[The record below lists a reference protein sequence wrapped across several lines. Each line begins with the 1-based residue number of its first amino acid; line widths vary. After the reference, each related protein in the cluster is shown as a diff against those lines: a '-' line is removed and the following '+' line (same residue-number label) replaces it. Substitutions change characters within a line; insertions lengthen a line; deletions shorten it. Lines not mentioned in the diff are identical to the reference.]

1 MYGLASINSNPPAPG
16 LKNILYINKQ
26 RATDCIKAE
35 KHRACSVIFINHAR
49 FSYMTRDFLCPSLP
63 SPPRTA
69 PPRPLFKQT
78 RITARC
84 INVVKVQPRN
94 KLERAVNTGI
104 FLFFMFF
111 FFFFRNASNRG
122 NKIYTGQIDT
132 PLLPFKS
139 QRTGTILH
147 LFEKWGNSTIL
158 CNNEE
163 LSELSAGSCY
173 KMHVQLKIFF
183 ENRRFRSRR
192 ETC

>member
-1 MYGLASINSNPPAPG
+1 MAMMYGLASINSNPPAPG

-104 FLFFMFF
+104 FLFFFF
-111 FFFFRNASNRG
+111 FETRRTEATR
-122 NKIYTGQIDT
+122 YTPDKLT
-132 PLLPFKS
+132 PPSSRLKAKEQARYCICLKS
-139 QRTGTILH
+139 GEIQRYFATT
-147 LFEKWGNSTIL
+147 
-158 CNNEE
+158 
-163 LSELSAGSCY
+163 
-173 KMHVQLKIFF
+173 
-183 ENRRFRSRR
+183 RS
-192 ETC
+192 